1 MSRNPK
7 NGGRPNPKPR
17 NIHELVSTLSESEL
31 HALNQCIVERLRTL
45 QQQRAQQ
52 NMTQFRLGD
61 VVRFTGN
68 DQKEVTGIIIRLNKK
83 TVSVHSETGGR
94 WTVSP
99 HFLTL
104 IKRQAISEEARQ
116 ETSLIVDIPVTL
128 NKLTH

>member
-1 MSRNPK
+1 MSRNPGYHGK
-7 NGGRPNPKPR
+7 SGLKPR
-17 NIHELVSTLSESEL
+17 TVQELVNTLSESEL
-31 HALNQCIVERLRTL
+31 LALNQCVVERLRIL

-61 VVRFTGN
+61 VVSFIDN
-68 DQKEVTGIIIRLNKK
+68 DSREIAGVIIRLNKK

-104 IKRQAISEEARQ
+104 IKRPAINEGAPPEA
-116 ETSLIVDIPVTL
+116 SFICDIPDPL
-128 NKLTH
+128 NKQTH

>member
-7 NGGRPNPKPR
+7 YNVRPGSAHR
-17 NIHELVSTLSESEL
+17 TIQELVSTLCESEL
-31 HALNQCIVERLRTL
+31 RALNQCVVERLRIL
-45 QQQRAQQ
+45 QQQRAQL

-61 VVRFTGN
+61 VVCFIDN
-68 DQKEVTGIIIRLNKK
+68 DGREIAGVIIRLNKK

-104 IKRQAISEEARQ
+104 IKRPAINEGAPQ
-116 ETSLIVDIPVTL
+116 EPSFICDMPDPL